1 MPKAPSTDEL
11 VKLAEQ
17 HVANAK
23 GDVNSLYAAMG
34 TIGNDAPVAGFTVLS
49 GRLSFDAKDMQK
61 RGESLFKKFEK
72 HLERAVCDDFK
83 YCSKRKDVDAAL
95 KKYLPEIV
103 GLLKKRIPWIGKMP
117 PWLAAILKL
126 FGINAASLAVVVSF
140 LVAWL
145 IINGCNKLCN
155 CQS

>member
-1 MPKAPSTDEL
+1 MPKAPSANDII
-11 VKLAEQ
+11 KLAEQ

-23 GDVNSLYAAMG
+23 GNVDALYAAMG
-34 TIGNDAPVAGFTVLS
+34 AIGNDAPVSGFTVAR
-49 GRLSFDAKDMQK
+49 GRLTFDADAMRK
-61 RGESLFKKFEK
+61 RGENLFKKFEN
-72 HLERAVCDDFK
+72 HLKRAVCNDFK

-95 KKYLPEIV
+95 KKYLPDII

-117 PWLAAILKL
+117 AWLAAVLKV
-126 FGINAASLAVVVSF
+126 FRINAASLAVVVSF

-155 CQS
+155 CKS